1 MADSRYQEMGYRNL
15 SSPVIRLRRL
25 SDNELFALLSRL
37 YKLFVQKYPGTPAL
51 SNEQMQRFLAASLDR
66 AGAEELI
73 TPREL
78 IRNFLSLLAILR
90 DNPEVDFSV
99 LMGENPPMFDGIDAD
114 DDDSDETVFDF
125 QL

>member
-1 MADSRYQEMGYRNL
+1 M
-15 SSPVIRLRRL
+15 
-25 SDNELFALLSRL
+25 
-37 YKLFVQKYPGTPAL
+37 
-51 SNEQMQRFLAASLDR
+51 AASLDR

-114 DDDSDETVFDF
+114 DDDSDEAVFDF